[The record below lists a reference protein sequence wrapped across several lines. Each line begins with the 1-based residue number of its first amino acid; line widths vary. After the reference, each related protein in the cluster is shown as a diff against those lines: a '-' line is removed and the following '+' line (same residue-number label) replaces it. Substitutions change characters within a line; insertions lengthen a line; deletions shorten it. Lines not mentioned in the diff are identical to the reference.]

1 MGIVRKEQEH
11 QWSVRLDGDLSL
23 GCAAEL
29 KDTLLEWL
37 ASGKNLELDMGSAE
51 SIDISI
57 LQLLYASGSEALRRG
72 LRLFGNASRAVRTA
86 AQAAGFDQVPG
97 LPLDNEHAESD
108 THG

>member
-1 MGIVRKEQEH
+1 MGIARKEQEH

-29 KDTLLEWL
+29 KDKLLEWL
-37 ASGKNLELDMGSAE
+37 ASGKNLELDLGSAE

-57 LQLLYASGSEALRRG
+57 LQLLYASGSEALMRG
-72 LRLFGNASRAVRTA
+72 VRIYGKASRTVKTA
-86 AQAAGFDQVPG
+86 AQAAGFEQVPG
-97 LPLDNEHAESD
+97 FPLGNEHAESD